1 MAAATRQ
8 AEHTDINAVVHPASY
23 VCPKHQHRQQE
34 GLFAERG
41 ARCLLPRRCR
51 TCKRPPPYTLHGV
64 DTAAFWRGRGGSQG
78 TCSIWK
84 ATVWLAYLP
93 VVSRLRLWTYT
104 DAAAPAPC
112 LQRRSPDTSRPVL
125 YKPARGSG
133 IRPPV
138 LGSHDT
144 MTYCLDKS
152 SAIDPSLPKLLLL
165 LEKYVPFI
173 TRSVIL
179 RWSTTQTFSVV
190 GQMDTGIR
198 YLDLRIGHRPDAP
211 SPDLH
216 FVHGFYTS
224 VTVEEQPTLRN
235 MWKQGYQVIVSY
247 GNPLAMK
254 YDYLWSSI
262 PYWWANTTNKGSLIN
277 FLESEKHKG
286 RPAEFFVAG
295 LNLTENASYILIHPF
310 GSMKRLT
317 LPKLPFLYKWVQK
330 QHPGVSRDAINII
343 AEDLIGSD
351 HFVSAVIHLNVKLLL
366 DKN

>member
-224 VTVEEQPTLRN
+224 VTVEETLQEICDWLQRNPQEIIILSCNLQPMSLVQHTHLISCIYRIFGAKLCPKHEQPTLRN

-286 RPAEFFVAG
+286 RPGDQGMKIGRVAVG
-295 LNLTENASYILIHPF
+295 NDPE
-310 GSMKRLT
+310 
-317 LPKLPFLYKWVQK
+317 
-330 QHPGVSRDAINII
+330 
-343 AEDLIGSD
+343 
-351 HFVSAVIHLNVKLLL
+351 
-366 DKN
+366 